1 MAKIAFLGLGEMGR
15 RMASRL
21 VQANHE
27 VCIWNR
33 TQSKLAPLLAEGAT
47 TAATPASVAEGADFV
62 LSMVRDDAASQNV
75 WDGDDGALRGLS
87 KGAVAAELST
97 LSVEQAKRLGEMV
110 LNTGAHYVD
119 APLAGSLPQAEAGQL
134 IFFAGGDQEIIE
146 RIRPV
151 LLAMGG
157 AVHRVGPIGTGAAF
171 KLMVNALFGAQVAV
185 LAEVLSL
192 GEALGIPQ
200 AEASQILASTPVL
213 SDAARG
219 AAASMV
225 ANAYAPMFPIGLV
238 AKDFGY
244 IEKAAKTGGITLPI
258 SQSVA
263 ALFDAASDA
272 GYDNFNITG
281 IKTYYDR

>member
-1 MAKIAFLGLGEMGR
+1 MAKIAFLGMGEMGR

-21 VQANHE
+21 VKANHE
-27 VCIWNR
+27 VCVWNR

-47 TAATPASVAEGADFV
+47 TAATPALAAEGAEFV

-75 WDGDDGALRGLS
+75 WAGDEGALRGLS

-97 LSVEQAKRLGEMV
+97 LSVEQAKRVGEMV
-110 LNTGAHYVD
+110 PNTGAHFVD
-119 APLAGSLPQAEAGQL
+119 APLAGSLPQADAGQL
-134 IFFAGGDQEIIE
+134 IFFAGGDQQVIE
-146 RIRPV
+146 RLCPV

-157 AVHRVGPIGTGAAF
+157 AVHSVGSMGAGAAF

-192 GEALGIPQ
+192 GEAFGIPR
-200 AEASQILASTPVL
+200 AEASQVLGSTPVL

-238 AKDFGY
+238 AKDFSY
-244 IEKAAKTGGITLPI
+244 IEEAAKTGGITLPV

-263 ALFDAASDA
+263 ALFEAASRA
-272 GYDNFNITG
+272 GYDNLNITG
-281 IKTYYDR
+281 IKAYCDR

>member
-1 MAKIAFLGLGEMGR
+1 MTKIAFLGMGEMGR
-15 RMASRL
+15 RMAFRL
-21 VQANHE
+21 VKVNHE
-27 VCIWNR
+27 VCVWNR

-47 TAATPASVAEGADFV
+47 TAATPALAADGADFV

-75 WDGDDGALRGLS
+75 WAGDQGALRGLS

-97 LSVEQAKRLGEMV
+97 LSVEQAKRVGEMV
-110 LNTGAHYVD
+110 LNTGAHFVD
-119 APLAGSLPQAEAGQL
+119 APFAGSLPQADAGQL
-134 IFFAGGDQEIIE
+134 IFFAGGDQQVIE

-157 AVHRVGPIGTGAAF
+157 AVHSVGPMGAGAAF

-192 GEALGIPQ
+192 GEALGIPR
-200 AEASQILASTPVL
+200 AEASEVLGSTPVL

-244 IEKAAKTGGITLPI
+244 IEEAAKTGGITLPI

-272 GYDNFNITG
+272 GYDKLNITG
-281 IKTYYDR
+281 IKAYYDR